1 VPPKGS
7 VAQSFFASDFVRR
20 AMPSCAQ
27 VSAFPSRNFD
37 LSSSAASVCRS
48 GLIWAH
54 RQGPR
59 AKASCECHLSD
70 RVGAL
75 SDRHLAQP
83 SLCPIVPGLCL
94 IVTWLSQVSVRSSL
108 GSARPLSDRVRSLSD
123 PHLAQPDLCPIVPG
137 LCLIVTWLSQ
147 VSVRSCRVS
156 VRSSLGSARP
166 LSDRVGSL
174 SDRHL
179 AQPDLCPIVIW
190 LSLVFVRSCWVSIRS
205 SFCSASFFV
214 WCVASPIHSVI
225 CYSGRV
231 LSLISKVV
239 FLAPFQVSGV
249 VPNTVP
255 RADS

>member
-1 VPPKGS
+1 VLFPSFDFNIIVDLRCGLSVFYERWFSVFLVVLVLVPPKGS

-83 SLCPIVPGLCL
+83 S
-94 IVTWLSQVSVRSSL
+94 
-108 GSARPLSDRVRSLSD
+108 
-123 PHLAQPDLCPIVPG
+123 LCPIVPG